1 VWHLRGVHSRHS
13 LLQHRNE
20 TEPEKK
26 NILKMTNSAKWMEI
40 SHIILKS
47 VLYNR
52 PFARSGHLVQNHT
65 CWWASCTVGLPK
77 QCHSYQST
85 WTCLCFGSPT
95 AEIPYQHVIVQRAYP
110 ELLYKQFNKS
120 PYIIISESF
129 LFVFWS
135 FIKSTDTELKVHELH
150 YENALIARVG
160 PSFQKL
166 FQPRP

>member
-1 VWHLRGVHSRHS
+1 MSR
-13 LLQHRNE
+13 
-20 TEPEKK
+20 
-26 NILKMTNSAKWMEI
+26 W
-40 SHIILKS
+40 
-47 VLYNR
+47 NR
-52 PFARSGHLVQNHT
+52 PFARSGHMVQNHT
-65 CWWASCTVGLPK
+65 CLWASCTAGLPK

-95 AEIPYQHVIVQRAYP
+95 AELPYQHVIVQKAYP

-135 FIKSTDTELKVHELH
+135 FVKSTDTELKVHELH

-160 PSFQKL
+160 PSFQKIL
-166 FQPRP
+166 QTRPYFLEGKCYETRQTTKEQTKMLRSTIFCTFVCFLLIHYTWIT